1 MAHIPVD
8 HPLRGLYRALAAVI
22 GVALLVIGVVG
33 LIKTAGDVGF
43 FATHGER
50 VLGLTMNPAFAVL
63 NIVAGAVI
71 AGAAFL
77 GRNIDATVNLLGGVL
92 FLLAGG
98 VMLCVLRTDLNVLAF
113 SITNVNV
120 SFLIGT
126 ALLAAGLYGRTS
138 LTQRKPVATARA

>member
-8 HPLRGLYRALAAVI
+8 HPLRGLYRAAATVT
-22 GVALLVIGVVG
+22 GAALLVIGVIG
-33 LIKTAGDVGF
+33 LIRTAGEVDF
-43 FATHGER
+43 FATQGER
-50 VLGLTMNPAFAVL
+50 IVGLTMNPAFAVL
-63 NIVAGAVI
+63 NIVAGGVI
-71 AGAAFL
+71 ALAGVL
-77 GRNIDATVNLLGGVL
+77 GRNWDATINLLGGVL

-126 ALLAAGLYGRTS
+126 LLLAAGLYGRTS
-138 LTQRKPVATARA
+138 VTKSKPVATARA

>member
-8 HPLRGLYRALAAVI
+8 HPLRGLYRTSATIV
-22 GVALLVIGVVG
+22 GVVLLVVGVLG
-33 LIKTAGDVGF
+33 LIKTAGDVDF
-43 FATHGER
+43 FATHGPR

-71 AGAAFL
+71 ALAGL
-77 GRNIDATVNLLGGVL
+77 RGGNWDATVNLLGGIV

-98 VMLCVLRTDLNVLAF
+98 VMLCVLRTSLNILAF
-113 SITNVNV
+113 SVTNVIV

-126 ALLAAGLYGRTS
+126 FLLAAGLYGRTS
-138 LTQRKPVATARA
+138 SPRKPVATARA

>member
-8 HPLRGLYRALAAVI
+8 HPLRGLYRAVATIIGFALVVVGVI
-22 GVALLVIGVVG
+22 GLV
-33 LIKTAGDVGF
+33 KTAGSVDF

-63 NIVAGAVI
+63 NILVGAAI
-71 AGAAFL
+71 AGAGL
-77 GRNIDATVNLLGGVL
+77 IGRNWDASLNLLGGIV

-98 VMLCVLRTDLNVLAF
+98 VMLCVLRTDLNLLAF
-113 SITNVNV
+113 SITNVCV

-126 ALLAAGLYGRTS
+126 LLLTAGLYGRVS
-138 LTQRKPVATARA
+138 AARKPVATARA

>member
-8 HPLRGLYRALAAVI
+8 HPLRGLYRATATAI
-22 GVALLVIGVVG
+22 GVALLVIGVIG
-33 LIKTAGDVGF
+33 LIRTAGDVGF

-50 VLGLTMNPAFAVL
+50 ILGLTMNPAFALL
-63 NIVAGAVI
+63 NIVAGGIIAV
-71 AGAAFL
+71 AGFL
-77 GRNIDATVNLLGGVL
+77 GRNWDATINLLGGIL

-120 SFLIGT
+120 SFAIGT
-126 ALLAAGLYGRTS
+126 LLLAAGLYGRTS
-138 LTQRKPVATARA
+138 VPTRRPVATARA

>member
-8 HPLRGLYRALAAVI
+8 HPLRGLYRATATVVGL
-22 GVALLVIGVVG
+22 ALLVVGVIG
-33 LIKTAGDVGF
+33 LIQTAGEVGT

-63 NIVAGAVI
+63 NIVAGAAIVV
-71 AGAAFL
+71 AGL
-77 GRNIDATVNLLGGVL
+77 IGKNVDATVNLLGGIL

-113 SITNVNV
+113 SMTNVNT
-120 SFLIGT
+120 SFVIGT
-126 ALLAAGLYGRTS
+126 FLLAAGLYGRTS
-138 LTQRKPVATARA
+138 ATRRRPVATA

>member
-8 HPLRGLYRALAAVI
+8 HPLRGLYRAAASAI
-22 GVALLVIGVVG
+22 GVALVVIGVIG
-33 LIKTAGDVGF
+33 LVQTAGDVDF
-43 FATHGER
+43 FATQGER

-71 AGAAFL
+71 AVGGYV
-77 GRNIDATVNLLGGVL
+77 GRNVDSTINLLGGIV

-113 SITNVNV
+113 SITNVCV

-126 ALLAAGLYGRTS
+126 FLISAGLYGRTS
-138 LTQRKPVATARA
+138 AVRKPVVTARA

>member
-8 HPLRGLYRALAAVI
+8 HPLRGLYRATAT
-22 GVALLVIGVVG
+22 ALGLVLFLVGALG
-33 LIKTAGDVGF
+33 LIQTAGDVGT

-71 AGAAFL
+71 FVAGLL
-77 GRNIDATVNLLGGVL
+77 GRNWDATVNLLGGVL

-98 VMLCVLRTDLNVLAF
+98 VMLCVLRTELNVLAF
-113 SITNVNV
+113 SMTNVNV

-126 ALLAAGLYGRTS
+126 FLLAAGLYGRTS
-138 LTQRKPVATARA
+138 ATRSRPVATARA